1 MTITDPFTHM
11 EKAWHLEGNPFPAEA
26 ISNKD
31 QEPYAD
37 VFPDETLAFQRKLIR
52 GGVVNDLHIGF
63 LWSQGTHSDTGF
75 GKTHL
80 IRHARVEVNRD
91 LGDRVL
97 QQAGLP
103 ERRRPKIAAAYTN
116 LNNVNALSLHQVA
129 FNAVVDL
136 ARPIAGNPAVL
147 DHARAAVV
155 SNIAEQRG
163 VPPEEVPV
171 EAVSEM
177 LRRTRFDLY
186 PGAAPLRADVV
197 RAFGQGGTAVAAALG
212 EVSPATRMRSGL
224 EYLDFA
230 ITALV
235 AGGIDHLFVFVD
247 QLEDL
252 ATNRSM
258 TAAKRSREI
267 GRIRDLLEEQPYASR
282 LHMIFTF
289 HNSAARV
296 LERFWEEHRL
306 PGFEITPEND
316 AAIVV
321 LRGFTTDE
329 QASDILKVYLESK
342 RLDSVDDELLPF
354 DAGAVGVLRAVSE
367 GRVGILLARAHGL
380 IQAGATAG
388 VPLITADFARNHFA
402 GIGVE
407 VDSDDDAEGAAV
419 SGDLDDLLLS

>member
-1 MTITDPFTHM
+1 
-11 EKAWHLEGNPFPAEA
+11 
-26 ISNKD
+26 
-31 QEPYAD
+31 
-37 VFPDETLAFQRKLIR
+37 
-52 GGVVNDLHIGF
+52 
-63 LWSQGTHSDTGF
+63 
-75 GKTHL
+75 
-80 IRHARVEVNRD
+80 
-91 LGDRVL
+91 
-97 QQAGLP
+97 
-103 ERRRPKIAAAYTN
+103 
-116 LNNVNALSLHQVA
+116 
-129 FNAVVDL
+129 
-136 ARPIAGNPAVL
+136 
-147 DHARAAVV
+147 
-155 SNIAEQRG
+155 
-163 VPPEEVPV
+163 
-171 EAVSEM
+171 
-177 LRRTRFDLY
+177 
-186 PGAAPLRADVV
+186 
-197 RAFGQGGTAVAAALG
+197 
-212 EVSPATRMRSGL
+212 
-224 EYLDFA
+224 
-230 ITALV
+230 
-235 AGGIDHLFVFVD
+235 
-247 QLEDL
+247 
-252 ATNRSM
+252 M

-329 QASDILKVYLESK
+329 QAFDILKVYLESK